1 MKIDS
6 KETLIGYSRS
16 IKPGDYFSE
25 FNEQVI
31 RRENVYVLS
40 QFLIEAST
48 YICLI
53 NLKTGNRFSEPLR
66 INRVKEGGI
75 IQDRDFKSLSCG
87 LYLYKY
93 PPNFINFLQE

>member
-1 MKIDS
+1 MEIDS
-6 KETLIGYSRS
+6 KETLIGYSRN

-25 FNEQVI
+25 FNEQNI
-31 RRENVYVLS
+31 KRENAYVLS
-40 QFLIEAST
+40 QFRIESNT

-75 IQDRDFKSLSCG
+75 IQDKDFKYLSCN

-93 PPNFINFLQE
+93 QPEFIVE